1 MIKLRKMIEID
12 TKFQTPLPIC
22 EYMVD
27 LIPLGAIEIFEPT
40 PEIGNIV
47 DTLKNMDIE
56 LR

>member
-1 MIKLRKMIEID
+1 MIEID